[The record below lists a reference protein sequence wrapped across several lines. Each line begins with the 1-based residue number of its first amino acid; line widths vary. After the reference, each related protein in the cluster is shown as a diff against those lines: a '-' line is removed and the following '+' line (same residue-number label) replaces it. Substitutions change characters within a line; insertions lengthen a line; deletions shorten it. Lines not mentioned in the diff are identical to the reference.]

1 MGERHVRRDVL
12 AIAPAGRERMRL
24 AKPKEVAGGLA
35 AVTKSFRYGIAE
47 AGLLR
52 TWKTMRTVNRFD
64 GYDCPGCAWPDPD
77 GHRSGFEFC
86 ENGAKAFAT
95 EATKK
100 RVTPELFARM
110 SVEEMSRKDDMWLD
124 KQGRLTHPMVL
135 ESDSSHYRMIS
146 WESAF
151 EMVAD
156 AIRALNDPDEAVL
169 YTSGRT
175 SNEAAF
181 LWGTLARQIGTNNLP
196 DCSNM
201 CHESS
206 GYALSRVIGIGKG
219 TVKLEDFA
227 KSDLIVVIGQNPGS
241 NHPRMLTALAE
252 AKQAGASVVSINP
265 LVETGM
271 GRFKHPQQ
279 PLSMLGRGT
288 RIADE
293 HLQVR
298 VSGDA
303 HLLKGLCKVV
313 LETGSIDREFIEEHT
328 EGFED
333 FAAAIETVTWD
344 DIVSGSGVEQEDI
357 ERVGKAI
364 ASSERMIICWA
375 MGLTQHRNSVA
386 VIQEI
391 ANLLFLGGHFG
402 RPGAGACPVRGH
414 SNVQGDRTVGIVHH
428 PKPSFIAALN
438 EATGITAPEQGGLD
452 TVEAVKAMLAGKVS
466 LLMAM
471 GGNLLSAMS
480 DTEAVAEG
488 ISQVDL
494 TVQISTKLNR
504 SHLVTGNRAL
514 ILPCMGRT
522 EIDEQESGPQFV
534 SVENSMSVVHSSR
547 GSLPPASPHL
557 RSEVSIVCGM
567 GNATFGDSPFAWQ
580 EHTRDYAGI
589 RSLIEAVVPGFDDYE
604 VRVSQDGGFHLPN
617 GPRDGP
623 VFPTDNG
630 KAKFTVHA
638 LPQPVAAAGQFTMM
652 TVRSHDQYN
661 TTIYGNDDRYRG
673 VYGARRIVL
682 MNRDDM
688 ATLHLSAGD
697 EVDITSHFEG
707 KERHAARW
715 KVVPAEIPEG
725 NVCTYFPEANV
736 LIPLESVAEGS
747 NTPTSK
753 SVAVSISGP
762 N

>member
-1 MGERHVRRDVL
+1 MGGGEMRRDVL
-12 AIAPAGRERMRL
+12 AIAPVVREHMRL
-24 AKPKEVAGGLA
+24 SKPKEVAAGIG
-35 AVTKSFRYGIAE
+35 AVTKSFSYGIAE
-47 AGLLR
+47 AGLGR
-52 TWKTMRTVNRFD
+52 TWRTMRSVNRFN

-100 RVTPELFARM
+100 RVTPDLFSRM
-110 SVEEMSRKDDMWLD
+110 SVEELSRKDDMWLD
-124 KQGRLTHPMVL
+124 KQGRITHPMVL

-146 WESAF
+146 WEAAF
-151 EMVAD
+151 EMIANS
-156 AIRALNDPDEAVL
+156 IQTLKHPDEAVL

-219 TVKLEDFA
+219 TVKLEDFS
-227 KSDLIVVIGQNPGS
+227 KSDLILVMGQNPGS

-252 AKQAGASVVSINP
+252 AKRAGASIVSINP

-313 LETGSIDREFIEEHT
+313 LDSKSIDRKFIDEHT
-328 EGFED
+328 EGFDD
-333 FAAAIETVTWD
+333 FAAAIETTTWD
-344 DIVSGSGVEQEDI
+344 EIVSGSGVDRDDI
-357 ERVGKAI
+357 ERVGEAI
-364 ASSERMIICWA
+364 ATSKGMIICWA
-375 MGLTQHRNSVA
+375 MGLTQHRNSVP

-391 ANLLFLGGHFG
+391 ANLLLMGGHFG

-414 SNVQGDRTVGIVHH
+414 SNVQGDRTVGIDHH
-428 PKPSFIAALN
+428 PKSTFIAALN
-438 EATGITAPEQGGLD
+438 KATGISAPEQGGLD
-452 TVEAVKAMLAGKVS
+452 TVEAVKAMRAGKVS

-488 ISQVDL
+488 ITQVDL

-522 EIDEQESGPQFV
+522 EIDEQESGAQFV
-534 SVENSMSVVHSSR
+534 TVENSMGVVHSSR
-547 GSLPPASPHL
+547 GSLKPASPHL

-567 GNATFGDSPFAWQ
+567 GNASFGDSPFPWQ
-580 EHTRDYAGI
+580 EHARDYAGV
-589 RSLIEAVVPGFDDYE
+589 RSLIEQVIPGFDDYE
-604 VRVSQDGGFHLPN
+604 ARVSQDGGFYLPN

-623 VFPTDNG
+623 VFPTDTG
-630 KAKFTVHA
+630 MAKFTIH
-638 LPQPVAAAGQFTMM
+638 PFPEPVASSGQFTMM

-673 VYGARRIVL
+673 IYGARRIVL
-682 MNRDDM
+682 MNCDDISSLNL
-688 ATLHLSAGD
+688 TAGD

-707 KERHAARW
+707 VERQAARW
-715 KVVPAEIPEG
+715 KVVPAQIPEG

-753 SVAVSISGP
+753 SVAVSVSRSD
-762 N
+762 